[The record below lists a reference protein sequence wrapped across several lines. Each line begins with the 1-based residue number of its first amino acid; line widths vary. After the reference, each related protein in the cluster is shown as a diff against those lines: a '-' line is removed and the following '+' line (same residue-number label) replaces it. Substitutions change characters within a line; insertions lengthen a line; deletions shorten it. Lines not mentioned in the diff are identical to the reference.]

1 MESSTDTTEEASSI
15 EELSTTEE
23 LSYPSEDMDQMMDIE
38 NQDFNQ
44 LKISKRKD
52 LLASKAKNDP
62 FVSTI
67 ESNQTILEKPSK
79 PPIFPRSNAF
89 TMSTYLKQKPPFPRF
104 NNFTEQKATAPLCEG
119 GNFTDRR
126 FPFVTQRM
134 ATRDNDT
141 SNDDL
146 PSPMEIDTVI
156 PNLFGENYNTFFDI

>member
-1 MESSTDTTEEASSI
+1 MESSTDTTEEAGSI

-44 LKISKRKD
+44 LKISKRKN
-52 LLASKAKNDP
+52 LLASKVKNDS

-89 TMSTYLKQKPPFPRF
+89 TMSTYFKQNPPFLRF
-104 NNFTEQKATAPLCEG
+104 NNFTAPEETAPIEG
-119 GNFTDRR
+119 RHFINSCFAFPPRR
-126 FPFVTQRM
+126 MV
-134 ATRDNDT
+134 TRDNDT

-156 PNLFGENYNTFFDI
+156 PNLFGDNDNIFSDI